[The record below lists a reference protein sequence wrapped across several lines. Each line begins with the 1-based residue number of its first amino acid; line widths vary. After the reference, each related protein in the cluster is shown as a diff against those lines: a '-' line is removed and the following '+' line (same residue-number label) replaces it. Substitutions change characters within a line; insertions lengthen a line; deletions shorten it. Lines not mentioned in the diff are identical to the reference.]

1 VLIAAALSRGMLERI
16 SPVYALLRDAAAADA
31 VLAGQHAAETE
42 RRRGFQR
49 TLIELISARGPL
61 RAGLT
66 LDDAADTYSALASP
80 DLYLLATTQLGWT
93 ADRFQAWLADS
104 LQRLLLPDPEPR
116 RLAPPA

>member
-104 LQRLLLPDPEPR
+104 LQRLLLQDP
-116 RLAPPA
+116 